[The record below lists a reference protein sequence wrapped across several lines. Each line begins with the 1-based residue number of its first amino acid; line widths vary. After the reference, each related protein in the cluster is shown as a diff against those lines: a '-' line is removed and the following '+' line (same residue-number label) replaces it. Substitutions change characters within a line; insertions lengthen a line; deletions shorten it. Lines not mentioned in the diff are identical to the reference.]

1 VFVVGG
7 LVAFSSK
14 SNQGPSDEE
23 VKQLPDWSFN
33 ASKRGKKEGDVQMF
47 KKDGKAIAAQW
58 SEASETWIEVGEV
71 VGSRDQGEVEGVSY
85 DYVIPIEIEQTKFN
99 EKTRTSFFFIF
110 DQLSVIIVLYILVD
124 L

>member
-1 VFVVGG
+1 M
-7 LVAFSSK
+7 AFSSK